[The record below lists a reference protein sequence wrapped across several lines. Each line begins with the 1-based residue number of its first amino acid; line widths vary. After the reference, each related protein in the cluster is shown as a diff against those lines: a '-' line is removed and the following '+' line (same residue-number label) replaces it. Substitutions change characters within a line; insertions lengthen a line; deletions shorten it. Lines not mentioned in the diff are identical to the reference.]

1 MVDAIT
7 ELSGI
12 LVIEEKVSDEF
23 KSSACSSLGCGSE
36 VLAGTAG

>member
-7 ELSGI
+7 ELSAI
-12 LVIEEKVSDEF
+12 LIIEEKVSDEF
-23 KSSACSSLGCGSE
+23 KTSACSSLGCESA